1 MPILLVSKSVVD
13 VHFNFSTLNNTIVPD
28 LLFNAT
34 IGNLSIDTRAAKIDQ
49 QAGLLVF
56 SMDSS
61 LMGNL
66 IYELYTI
73 KFSML
78 AQNET
83 EEHSL
88 DMTIIYEQ
96 AIEDIMVNVI
106 RYISISDKSIR
117 HWILIFGCSQSYNA
131 PSSADK
137 MYTAR

>member
-1 MPILLVSKSVVD
+1 MPILLISKSVID

-34 IGNLSIDTRAAKIDQ
+34 IGNLSIDTRTANIDQ
-49 QAGLLVF
+49 QGGHLVF

-66 IYELYTI
+66 IYDLYTI

-83 EEHSL
+83 EEHII
-88 DMTIIYEQ
+88 DMTVIYEQ

-106 RYISISDKSIR
+106 RYISISEKSMSDIIITKKTISVYHYR
-117 HWILIFGCSQSYNA
+117 LISTFHFFKG
-131 PSSADK
+131 
-137 MYTAR
+137 

>member
-34 IGNLSIDTRAAKIDQ
+34 IGNLSIDTRTAKIDQ

-106 RYISISDKSIR
+106 HVRYISISDKSIR
-117 HWILIFGCSQSYNA
+117 H
-131 PSSADK
+131 
-137 MYTAR
+137 

>member
-1 MPILLVSKSVVD
+1 MPILLISKSVID

-34 IGNLSIDTRAAKIDQ
+34 IGNLSIDTRTANIDQ
-49 QAGLLVF
+49 QGGHLVF

-66 IYELYTI
+66 IYDLYTI

-83 EEHSL
+83 EEHII

-106 RYISISDKSIR
+106 RYISISEKSMSDIIITKKTISVYHYR
-117 HWILIFGCSQSYNA
+117 LISTFHFFKG
-131 PSSADK
+131 
-137 MYTAR
+137 

>member
-13 VHFNFSTLNNTIVPD
+13 VHFNFSTLNNTKVPD

-34 IGNLSIDTRAAKIDQ
+34 IGNLSIDTRTAKIDQ

-117 HWILIFGCSQSYNA
+117 H
-131 PSSADK
+131 
-137 MYTAR
+137 